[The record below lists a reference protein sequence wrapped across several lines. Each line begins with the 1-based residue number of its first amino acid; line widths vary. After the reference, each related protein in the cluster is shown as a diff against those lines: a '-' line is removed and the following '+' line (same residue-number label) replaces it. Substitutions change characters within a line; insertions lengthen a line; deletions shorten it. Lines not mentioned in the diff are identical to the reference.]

1 MNEKE
6 ERHMRKDEMIYL
18 TAAKGERPE
27 IIPIVIEVQMVVCP
41 GFKELQSKYGFGKR
55 GC

>member
-1 MNEKE
+1 
-6 ERHMRKDEMIYL
+6 MRKDEMIYL